1 MAYSKYYPNGWADN
15 ETGGT
20 PITAASLNHMEKG
33 IADAHEAAA
42 DADSAAAQALTDAK
56 KYSDANLATAKKYS
70 DTNLKAAKTY
80 SDADLAT
87 AKSYTNAREAVLDG
101 KIGTNASAIAALD
114 TRLGGLTFVINADDL
129 GLDIVID

>member
-33 IADAHEAAA
+33 IEDAHDAAA
-42 DADSAAAQALTDAK
+42 GADSAAAQALTDAK

-70 DTNLKAAKTY
+70 DANLATAKSY
-80 SDADLAT
+80 SDGNLAT
-87 AKSYTNAREAVLDG
+87 AKSYTDG
-101 KIGTNASAIAALD
+101 KDTTLRGLISANASDISALD
-114 TRLGGLTFVINADDL
+114 TRMGGLTFVINADDL